1 MSEVGILVLRS
12 MDVKVCERQSIC
24 HDMKARD
31 DLKDI
36 ATKNLV
42 ILVFLLLRYIPLGIS
57 WYKVIETINSV
68 KKGDGF

>member
-1 MSEVGILVLRS
+1 MKDNLS
-12 MDVKVCERQSIC
+12 
-24 HDMKARD
+24 DMKARD

-42 ILVFLLLRYIPLGIS
+42 ILVFLLLRYIPLRIS

-68 KKGDGF
+68 

>member
-12 MDVKVCERQSIC
+12 MDVKVCERQSIR

-42 ILVFLLLRYIPLGIS
+42 ILVFLLLRYIPLRIS

-68 KKGDGF
+68 

>member
-42 ILVFLLLRYIPLGIS
+42 ISTVALHS
-57 WYKVIETINSV
+57 IENFV
-68 KKGDGF
+68 V

>member
-1 MSEVGILVLRS
+1 MRS

-24 HDMKARD
+24 HDMKTRD

-42 ILVFLLLRYIPLGIS
+42 ILVFLLLRYIPLRIS

-68 KKGDGF
+68 